1 MKWRKNQYQSSR
13 AVAESHPASANHNNN
28 NDEDFFGSEKISL
41 NEFNDEDEV
50 ESKNNDH
57 HALIAKRETKQIF
70 RLRVLVF
77 SVLFLS
83 MVLVSV
89 VTYYYTSTNEQ
100 TGFEEAFKDNAG
112 KVLQSLGASL
122 DKALAGVDAFVV
134 SMLSY
139 ARETNQT
146 WPYVTIP
153 DFEARSTKFLALTKA
168 VVFMEFPLVTPET
181 RLRWEQYTKEHGRD
195 WANKSVNY
203 LKENN
208 LFQDVYQ
215 QRNITEPEY
224 LDFVHD
230 YSAWGVDNPQGLPYS
245 NPGPFLPMWQS
256 APLIPTT
263 PVYNW
268 DLVTV
273 VDNESVLKCLQVHKV
288 SLSKAYHI
296 AYPGDTSLDAE
307 NEAWADYFSSYIT
320 TGENPMEPLSDFY
333 YPILEEAVDKRN
345 VRNDPNYDPSQHKVL
360 GIMSQSA
367 YWRDMIK
374 HILPHGTNGI
384 LVVFESPC
392 NPVFTYEI
400 NGQSVKYLG
409 VGDFHD
415 SKYDY
420 LERSS
425 TLQNLSDFYV
435 GETLYSYVPL
445 EQDTC
450 PWTVRVFPS
459 AKFEEEYKSANPITF
474 TIVAALIFI
483 FTTTVLVFYD
493 RWVERRQHIVMESA
507 VRSDA
512 IVSSLFPSTV
522 RERLYNEEQK
532 ERNNTNRQKAFLS
545 HQDGNKMPDIEDVKS
560 PPIADLFPE
569 ATVLFADLA
578 GFTSWSSTRDP
589 VQVFTLL
596 ETLYGAFDKAAKRS
610 GVFKVETIGDCYVA
624 VCGVPEP
631 RRNHAVVMAR
641 FAAECRACMNTL
653 TKELELTMGPDTG
666 ELLLRCGMHSGA
678 VTAGV
683 LRGEKSRFQLF
694 GDTVNTAARMESTG
708 VPNRLQVSQKTAD
721 LLRDAGK
728 GEWLT
733 ARSDIVE
740 AKGKGKL
747 QTYWVEPGTGYAR
760 SHSRTTDTDQS
771 AEHTEGTEGEN
782 PLNNELDGDGVA
794 NGTPAIVNVANATTP
809 TAVASAESVKTE
821 RLVTWNTKLLEG
833 IIRKLV
839 AHRQAISNETL
850 AADEHVE
857 ENEQDQQDTA
867 SVAGLS
873 EINALPPTSTKGK
886 IRDEVANTI
895 SLPAFHKMT
904 GVVDRETVEL
914 PTEISDQLRIFVASI
929 AALYRDNPFHNFEH
943 ASHVTMSANKL
954 LHRIVN
960 MNHTQLSQHEMY
972 IHSFGVAMDPLAQ
985 LAIVFSA
992 LIHDVDHRGVP
1003 NFCLV
1008 KEEPTMAERYCN
1020 KSIAEQNSVEIA
1032 WNLFMEP
1039 AYAELRSC
1047 LFPSKQEMKR
1057 FRQLVVNAVIATDIF
1072 DPELIAMRNK
1082 RWESAF
1088 SQLAERDDPDFLN
1101 RKATIVLEH
1110 VIQASDVCHTMQHW
1124 SIYQKWN
1131 RCLFI
1136 EMYSAYLS
1144 GRAGDKDPSAG
1155 WFEGELRFFD
1165 NYVIPLAKKLKECQV
1180 FGASSH
1186 ELLDCAY
1193 DNRMEWENRG
1203 REIVEALKESMVH
1216 AKIQV

>member
-1 MKWRKNQYQSSR
+1 MKWRKKQHKPAP
-13 AVAESHPASANHNNN
+13 AVAESHPASASNN
-28 NDEDFFGSEKISL
+28 NDEDLGSDKISL
-41 NEFNDEDEV
+41 NEFKDEDEV
-50 ESKNNDH
+50 QSDSHNQPDM
-57 HALIAKRETKQIF
+57 IAKRETQQIF
-70 RLRVLVF
+70 LLRVLVF

-89 VTYYYTSTNEQ
+89 LTYYYTSTNEQ
-100 TGFEEAFKDNAG
+100 TDFEEAFQDNAG
-112 KVLQSLGASL
+112 KVLQALGASL
-122 DKALAGVDAFVV
+122 DKAIAGVDAFVT
-134 SMLSY
+134 SILSH
-139 ARETNQT
+139 ARDTNQT
-146 WPYVTIP
+146 WPFVTVP

-168 VVFMEFPLVTPET
+168 MVFIMYAFVTQET
-181 RLRWEQYTKEHGRD
+181 RLEWEQYTQQHGRD
-195 WANKSVNY
+195 WTSKSMDY
-203 LKENN
+203 LKRNN
-208 LFQDVYQ
+208 LFQDVYRT
-215 QRNITEPEY
+215 RNISQY
-224 LDFVHD
+224 LDFIHD
-230 YSAWGVDNPQGLPYS
+230 YSAFEGDTPQGLPYT
-245 NPGPFLPMWQS
+245 NPGPFLPTWQT

-263 PVYNW
+263 TVYNW
-268 DLVTV
+268 DVATV
-273 VDNESVLKCLQVHKV
+273 VDNTSVLKCLEVHKV
-288 SLSKAYHI
+288 TLSKAYHI

-307 NEAWADYFSSYIT
+307 NQAWADYFSPYIT

-333 YPILEEAVDKRN
+333 YPIIEDAVDWRN
-345 VRNDPNYDPSQHKVL
+345 IRSDTNYDPSKHRVV
-360 GIMSQSA
+360 GIFAQSV

-374 HILPHGTNGI
+374 NLLPDGMIGI
-384 LVVFESPC
+384 LAVFESPC

-415 SKYDY
+415 SRYKDM
-420 LERSS
+420 EMSS
-425 TLQNLSDFYV
+425 TLQNLNKFDV
-435 GETLYSYVPL
+435 GEIAYSYVPL

-459 AKFEEEYKSANPITF
+459 AKFEARYKSTNPIIF
-474 TIVAALIFI
+474 TVAAALIFI

-493 RWVERRQHIVMESA
+493 RYVERRQHIVMESA
-507 VRSDA
+507 VRSDK
-512 IVSSLFPSTV
+512 IVSSLFPSNV
-522 RERLYNEEQK
+522 RERLYHEEQK
-532 ERNNTNRQKAFLS
+532 ERNNTNRQRAFLS
-545 HQDGNKMPDIEDVKS
+545 NQDSNNKTPDMEDVKS
-560 PPIADLFPE
+560 PPIADLFPA

-624 VCGVPEP
+624 ACGVPEP

-653 TKELELTMGPDTG
+653 TRELELTMGPDTG
-666 ELLLRCGMHSGA
+666 ELRLRCGMHSGA

-683 LRGEKSRFQLF
+683 LRGDKSRFQLF

-708 VPNRLQVSQKTAD
+708 VSNRIQVSQKTAD

-740 AKGKGKL
+740 AKGKGRL
-747 QTYWVEPGTGYAR
+747 QTYWVEPGTGYAV
-760 SHSRTTDTDQS
+760 SHSRTT
-771 AEHTEGTEGEN
+771 GTEDQTAEASDSQH
-782 PLNNELDGDGVA
+782 PLNNNADGDGPGNGALAFA
-794 NGTPAIVNVANATTP
+794 NITNATTP

-821 RLVTWNTKLLEG
+821 RLVNWNSKLLEDL
-833 IIRKLV
+833 IRKLV
-839 AHRQAISNETL
+839 ARRQTISNEKSS
-850 AADEHVE
+850 ADENGKE
-857 ENEQDQQDTA
+857 KGQNQQDAA
-867 SVAGLS
+867 SVAGDISDLYNNDAS
-873 EINALPPTSTKGK
+873 PPSSTKGT
-886 IRDEVANTI
+886 IRDEVASTI
-895 SLPAFHKMT
+895 SLPPFQKMT
-904 GVVDRETVEL
+904 GVVDRESVEM
-914 PTEISDQLRIFVASI
+914 PTQALDQLRLFVASI
-929 AALYRDNPFHNFEH
+929 VALYRDNPFHNFEH

-1008 KEEPTMAERYCN
+1008 KEEPVMAERYGN
-1020 KSIAEQNSVEIA
+1020 KSIAEQNSVEIG
-1032 WNLFMEP
+1032 WNMFMEP

-1047 LFPSKQEMKR
+1047 LFPLEREMKR

-1072 DPELIAMRNK
+1072 DPELVAMRNK

-1088 SQLAERDDPDFLN
+1088 SQSAERDDPDFLN

-1144 GRAGDKDPSAG
+1144 GRAGDTDPSAG

-1203 REIVEALKESMVH
+1203 REIVEALKESMDYT
-1216 AKIQV
+1216 KLQL